1 VLFTTG
7 YAKNAIVHHG
17 RLDRDVDLIGK
28 PYTFVELSEKVRAV
42 LDRR

>member
-1 VLFTTG
+1 
-7 YAKNAIVHHG
+7 
-17 RLDRDVDLIGK
+17 VDLIGK